1 MCVVA
6 LFPCFTVSRRVSL
19 ESDQS
24 EDRREIV
31 RVIPEA
37 PNSCSAMIPVMHLG
51 STILS
56 AVIGRSARATAAH
69 LMLIGQQ
76 PNRTMASSSAAL
88 QIKALREKS
97 GAPISDVKVVGYC
110 R

>member
-1 MCVVA
+1 
-6 LFPCFTVSRRVSL
+6 
-19 ESDQS
+19 
-24 EDRREIV
+24 
-31 RVIPEA
+31 
-37 PNSCSAMIPVMHLG
+37 MIPMMYMG

-56 AVIGRSARATAAH
+56 AVIGRSARAAAAH

-76 PNRTMASSSAAL
+76 PLRAMASSSAAL